1 MIMIVPLVYNEV
13 GGYGSLEDLLTDF
26 SEAPNK

>member
-1 MIMIVPLVYNEV
+1 LTKKVDNHLDCI
-13 GGYGSLEDLLTDF
+13 SLEDLLTDF